1 MRLRR
6 VIAALDGRTGV
17 AALFVV
23 ALAAYWL
30 EALAWP
36 LQRGRDSWDY
46 WLYYLQLL
54 DHHPP
59 FSAVMVFRTP
69 VAPIVTGLPMQIG
82 GAHLLEVVVSFIYA
96 AAVVGWAWAAR
107 PFGRVTALLTAVVV
121 LALLPYA
128 AMFHEVSSDF
138 IFGALLAPWCG
149 LIVRAVLRPTRS
161 ALAGVGLLTAALT
174 LTRPAGQV
182 LVLAA
187 AAVPLVAPGSWR
199 ARGKGLWIAVAAA
212 LVPLAIWSGVNS
224 MRYDDFTVARGGKAW
239 VPFYKVL
246 SLRDIDPA
254 NGPAS
259 RRLAALIERDI
270 LTLPQYRK
278 LHVDLHTYLLA
289 AGNLEAIRL
298 IALSDRDFGWSS
310 NYNVLYDTAWE
321 TIRHHPGTYA
331 HSVEDTFWHFLW
343 FRFAL
348 EPVRRA
354 PPPPPGPGVFTVDGK
369 PAPSPEALS
378 PVAQAARYGFVWC
391 PTNAIDRC
399 IFRDP
404 SVVFHSPAQQRRYRQ
419 LVDRVRDWNSQL
431 PLRNGVRA
439 LEGKANTLSWHE
451 PAPFFWVVLA
461 IVGIIFRRP
470 RGWPALVVIGVGAA
484 LVLFVHALSQ
494 QPQTEFSIPL
504 TPVFVL
510 AAVAAARGSATVHE
524 S

>member
-1 MRLRR
+1 VIRR
-6 VIAALDGRTGV
+6 VLAALDGWTGAGV
-17 AALFVV
+17 LFVL
-23 ALAAYWL
+23 ALVAYWL

-69 VAPIVTGLPMQIG
+69 VTPLVTGLPMQIG
-82 GAHLLEVVVSFIYA
+82 GAPLLEIVMSIIYA
-96 AAVVGWAWAAR
+96 AAIVGWAWAAR
-107 PFGRVTALLTAVVV
+107 PFGRVAAQIAGVVV
-121 LALLPYA
+121 LLLFPYA

-149 LIVRAVLRPTRS
+149 LVIRAVLRPTS
-161 ALAGVGLLTAALT
+161 TLLIGVGLLTAALT
-174 LTRPAGQV
+174 LTRPAGQILV
-182 LVLAA
+182 LVAV
-187 AAVPLVAPGSWR
+187 AVPLVAVGSWR
-199 ARGKGLWIAVAAA
+199 ARGVRFATAVAAA
-212 LVPLAIWSGVNS
+212 VVPLAVWAGVNS
-224 MRYDDFTVARGGKAW
+224 IRYDDFTVARGGKAW

-246 SLRDIDPA
+246 SLREIDPA

-259 RRLAALIERDI
+259 KRLAGLIERDI

-278 LHVDLHTYLLA
+278 LHVDLHTYLLGA
-289 AGNLEAIRL
+289 ANLEAIRL
-298 IALSDRDFGWSS
+298 IALSDQDFGWSS
-310 NYNVLYDTAWE
+310 NYSVLYDTAIE
-321 TIRHHPGTYA
+321 TIRHHERTYID
-331 HSVEDTFWHFLW
+331 SVANTFWHFLW

-354 PPPPPGPGVFTVDGK
+354 PPPPPGPRVFTVDGK
-369 PAPSPEALS
+369 PMPTPEALT

-391 PTNAIDRC
+391 PSNAIDRC

-404 SVVFHSPAQQRRYRQ
+404 SVAFRSPSQQRRYRQ
-419 LVDRVRDWNSQL
+419 LVDRVRNWNSQL

-451 PAPFFWVVLA
+451 PAPFFWIVLA
-461 IVGIIFRRP
+461 VVGIALRRP
-470 RGWPALVVIGVGAA
+470 RGWPALLLIGVGAA

-494 QPQTEFSIPL
+494 QPQSEYSIPL